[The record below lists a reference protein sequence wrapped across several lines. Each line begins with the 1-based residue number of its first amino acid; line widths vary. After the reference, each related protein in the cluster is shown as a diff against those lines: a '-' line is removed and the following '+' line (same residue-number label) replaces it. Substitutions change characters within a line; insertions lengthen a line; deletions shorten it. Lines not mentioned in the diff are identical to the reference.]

1 VLLLVAAWSVK
12 CAAVRIG
19 ISVES
24 VTATHA
30 HDDASMMSQL
40 VSGDTSISI

>member
-1 VLLLVAAWSVK
+1 VAVYVLLLVAAWSVK

-24 VTATHA
+24 VDGYACT
-30 HDDASMMSQL
+30 
-40 VSGDTSISI
+40 